1 MINNINNDI
10 NRFDGKY
17 LKCVVSK
24 YPSVL
29 KFLANSGSMIVLQ
42 PQNELITQ
50 DIVETISNGKYKI
63 NIKNSESKQRN
74 YIYLGDEFLAS

>member
-50 DIVETISNGKYKI
+50 DIVETISNG
-63 NIKNSESKQRN
+63 NIKLTLKIVKANKEITFILVMN
-74 YIYLGDEFLAS
+74 F